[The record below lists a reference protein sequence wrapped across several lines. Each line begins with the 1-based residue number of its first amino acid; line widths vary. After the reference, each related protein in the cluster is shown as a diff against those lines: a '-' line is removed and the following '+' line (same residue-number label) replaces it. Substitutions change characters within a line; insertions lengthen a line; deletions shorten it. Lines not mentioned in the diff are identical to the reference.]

1 MSLHIKQD
9 NTIYLSNILDGIPH
23 LKTDKNGNRYFYFYD
38 RYKKGFINKPRIEL
52 DMLQYYNIHKNT
64 YQNRINRGWS
74 LEKALTTPPLK

>member
-38 RYKKGFINKPRIEL
+38 RYKKGFIDKPRIEL
-52 DMLQYYNIHKNT
+52 DIDNISPK
-64 YQNRINRGWS
+64 
-74 LEKALTTPPLK
+74 K